1 MWETW
6 VRSLGRKDPLKE
18 VMTRIR
24 TRHNWGDN
32 RGHWICLSLW
42 VSISSFTAW
51 DQSLCSL
58 PAEGTLLSLKE
69 TRTPQ
74 SGREYIRA
82 AELDSEEVESQ
93 GMCRN
98 KGVWETSDCGGTW
111 KQFRC
116 FFFFWLI
123 YFNWRLI
130 TLQYCSGFCHTLT

>member
-1 MWETW
+1 MIKNPHTMWETW

-93 GMCRN
+93 ECAGISESG
-98 KGVWETSDCGGTW
+98 KPQTVGAPGSD
-111 KQFRC
+111 
-116 FFFFWLI
+116 L
-123 YFNWRLI
+123 
-130 TLQYCSGFCHTLT
+130 GF